1 MNILGNREHW
11 ILKKHTNSISKLID
25 VALYLKS
32 TKSSISNEDKEKMY
46 DEFSKSL
53 IYNPRISAREKP
65 LDALNHRISELNY
78 YMFGYSDK
86 IDGEQKF
93 IFSPLGNLFL
103 KNLSDYDKIQKI
115 FATMLFSIQFPH
127 PASSPSEDFYL
138 YPFRLIFKLL
148 LDERLG
154 GKLYNF
160 EMYRFIIYI
169 DNISEEIY
177 ESLVSEILLSRK
189 LSDEH
194 KFEYLKNREKIIVKS
209 TYEWQYYVSKLLE
222 DVRIIE
228 RNTGDKVVDL
238 YHPQKPNSKSK
249 PTKRKINNGYFKLN
263 SKLKEY
269 IEKLMEEYSFLEK
282 PLVLNDSERGSSDV
296 VKEIYSFYPDI
307 LLEELGEGINQIQTK
322 MLRLPK
328 LIDKYSNNPNNE
340 TSDLFEDI
348 LEEAFNMFINVEAKK
363 LSGAGRTD
371 IECLYLTIPQKFAV
385 EAKSTSNKLMGINAG
400 RLKRH
405 RKIIGAKYT
414 IVVTPRYVP
423 SVQYDIE
430 EQNIVIIKANTL
442 SEYFYNNIISNNRN
456 MDYGEIHEIVANN
469 LGTDVSLKLSELTLT
484 KFG

>member
-1 MNILGNREHW
+1 MENKKHW
-11 ILKKHTNSISKLID
+11 ILKKHTNKIDKLID

-32 TKSSISNEDKEKMY
+32 TKSSISNEDKERMY

-53 IYNPRISAREKP
+53 LYNPRNSNRKKP
-65 LDALNHRISELNY
+65 LDAMNHRISELNY

-86 IDGEQKF
+86 IDGERKF
-93 IFSPLGNLFL
+93 IFSPMGNLFL
-103 KNLSDYDKIQKI
+103 KNLSDHNKIQKI
-115 FATMLFSIQFPH
+115 FATMLFCIQFPH
-127 PASSPSEDFYL
+127 PASTPSESFYL

-148 LDERLG
+148 LDKRLG
-154 GKLYNF
+154 GKIYNF
-160 EMYRFIIYI
+160 EMYKYIIYI

-177 ESLVSEILLSRK
+177 ENLVSDILKSRK
-189 LSDEH
+189 LNDDE
-194 KFEYLKNREKIIVKS
+194 KFEYLKENEAVIVKS

-222 DVRIIE
+222 DVKIIE
-228 RNTGDKVVDL
+228 CNTGEKVVDL

-249 PTKRKINNGYFKLN
+249 PTKRKINNGYFKLDSN
-263 SKLKEY
+263 LKEY
-269 IEKLMEEYSFLEK
+269 IERLLDEYSFLEK
-282 PLVLNDSERGSSDV
+282 PIILNDPERGLSDV

-307 LLEELGEGINQIQTK
+307 LLEEIGEDINQIQIR

-328 LIDKYSNNPNNE
+328 LIDEYSNNPNNE
-340 TSDLFEDI
+340 TSDKFEDI
-348 LEEAFNMFINVEAKK
+348 LEEAFNMFINVEANK

-385 EAKSTSNKLMGINAG
+385 EAKSTSNKLMEINAG

-405 RKIIGAKYT
+405 RNLIGAEYT

-442 SEYFYNNIISNNRN
+442 SEYFYNNIITNNRN
-456 MDYGEIHEIVANN
+456 MDYGEIHELVINN
-469 LGTDVSLKLSELTLT
+469 LGTDLSLKVSELTLA

>member
-1 MNILGNREHW
+1 MENRRHW
-11 ILKKHTNSISKLID
+11 IFKKHTNSITKLVD

-32 TKSSISNEDKEKMY
+32 TKSSISSEDKEKMY
-46 DEFSKSL
+46 DEFSRSL
-53 IYNPRISAREKP
+53 MYNPRDSIREKP
-65 LDALNHRISELNY
+65 IDAMSHRIRELNY

-86 IDGEQKF
+86 IDGEEKF

-103 KNLSDYDKIQKI
+103 KYLSDSEKIQKI

-127 PASSPSEDFYL
+127 PASFPSENFYL

-160 EMYRFIIYI
+160 EIYRFIIYL
-169 DNISEEIY
+169 DKISEETY
-177 ESLVSEILLSRK
+177 ERLVSDILLSRK
-189 LSDEH
+189 LADEQ
-194 KFEYLKNREKIIVKS
+194 KFQYLKNNEAAIVKS

-222 DVRIIE
+222 DAKIIK
-228 RNTGDKVVDL
+228 RDMGDKTVDL
-238 YHPQKPNSKSK
+238 YHPQKPKSKSK
-249 PTKRKINNGYFKLN
+249 PTKRKINNGYFSLNLKLVD
-263 SKLKEY
+263 Y
-269 IEKLMEEYSFLEK
+269 IESLLQEYSFLAN
-282 PLVLNDSERGSSDV
+282 PIILNDSKRGSSDV

-307 LLEELGEGINQIQTK
+307 LLKEIGEEINQIQTK

-348 LEEAFNMFINVEAKK
+348 LEEAFNMFINIEAKK

-371 IECLYLTIPQKFAV
+371 IECLYLTISQKFAV
-385 EAKSTSNKLMGINAG
+385 EAKSTSNKLVGINAG

-430 EQNIVIIKANTL
+430 DQNIVIIKANTL

-456 MDYGEIHEIVANN
+456 MDYGEIHEIVINN
-469 LGTDVSLKLSELTLT
+469 LGTDVSLKISELTLA